1 MALTRATDKI
11 IGNADGN
18 LNLSGIVTAQN
29 FKSGAVSISNGIV
42 TATKFIGDISDA
54 TGAAAGLGTALSSD
68 QSNVLNKFY
77 YTNSVISIAST
88 TTINPPATASAAYT
102 QYAEV
107 RCEESAD
114 LIIEDNDDLV
124 IDVLDLFVP

>member
-1 MALTRATDKI
+1 MALTRVTDKI
-11 IGNADGN
+11 IANADGN
-18 LNLSGIVTAQN
+18 LNLSGIVTATTFSGSFTGDGQN
-29 FKSGAVSISNGIV
+29 L
-42 TATKFIGDISDA
+42 
-54 TGAAAGLGTALSSD
+54 TGLPAGLGTALSSD

-77 YTNSVISIAST
+77 YTNSIISIAST
-88 TTINPPATASAAYT
+88 TTINPPPTASAVYT

-107 RCEESAD
+107 RCEDSAD

>member
-1 MALTRATDKI
+1 MALTKVTDKV
-11 IGNADGN
+11 IGNTDGN
-18 LNLSGIVTAQN
+18 LNLSGIVTATTFSGSFTGNGQN
-29 FKSGAVSISNGIV
+29 L
-42 TATKFIGDISDA
+42 
-54 TGAAAGLGTALSSD
+54 TGLPAGLGTALSSD

-88 TTINPPATASAAYT
+88 TTIDPPATASAAYT